1 MLDLSDVLQAEA
13 VMVSL
18 SYVGGNQVT
27 AECIWIEDSCFWSL
41 YVIEDKEPTHF
52 LCRCGY
58 LESLNE
64 RVGDVK

>member
-27 AECIWIEDSCFWSL
+27 AECI
-41 YVIEDKEPTHF
+41 
-52 LCRCGY
+52 
-58 LESLNE
+58 
-64 RVGDVK
+64 